1 MVRVLLA
8 FVSLFAGLTLAWKAA
23 VLTDVHVNPNYYQN
37 ITASS
42 FCEKKDDGKEVY
54 TDQLAPFGRFG
65 CDPPAATLEL

>member
-54 TDQLAPFGRFG
+54 TD
-65 CDPPAATLEL
+65 